1 MKNAYLINWKFLG
14 NKNIFIEKFNINI
27 ILNKKI

>member
-1 MKNAYLINWKFLG
+1 MKIAYLITWKFLG